1 MGKFFTTTVKPN
13 ITASTQ
19 HAAAFAADDL
29 LFDWTAFDVP
39 KGGSRLVGITALIRG
54 TSGADQTARAFDLLF
69 AKAKPSKNYDATDG
83 LAPDTLGTENAAV
96 ASAGKFRWK
105 NNVIGIQNIATGDWN
120 DGALISMNVAT
131 PETISQI
138 VFQSESPSGTNV
150 GYDKFYVAGIA
161 QGALDFRSALT
172 DDGGHATSVSTIT
185 VADSGALVN
194 FAPGDV
200 IHDEANNLLGTI
212 LSTDSDTSI
221 TFEANLANAST
232 NNNKLYNL
240 NPITL
245 ILSFEK

>member
-1 MGKFFTTTVKPN
+1 MGKFFTTTVKPD
-13 ITASTQ
+13 ITASAQ

-29 LFDWTAFDVP
+29 LFDWAAFDVP
-39 KGGSRLVGITALIRG
+39 KGASRLVGVTALIRG

-69 AKAKPSKNYDATDG
+69 AKARPSKHYSTTNG
-83 LAPDTLGTENAAV
+83 FAPDSLGTENAAV
-96 ASAGKFRWK
+96 ASGHKFRWK

-138 VFQSESPSGTNV
+138 VFESNPRSGTNV

-172 DDGGHATSVSTIT
+172 DDGGHATSVKIMT

-200 IHDEANNLLGTI
+200 IHDEDDQLLGTI
-212 LSTDSDTSI
+212 FTTNSDTSI

-232 NNNKLYNL
+232 NDKKLYNL

>member
-1 MGKFFTTTVKPN
+1 MGKFFTTTVKPD
-13 ITASTQ
+13 ITASEQ
-19 HAAAFAADDL
+19 HTAAFAADDL
-29 LFDWTAFDVP
+29 LFDWAAFDVP
-39 KGGSRLVGITALIRG
+39 KGASRLVGITALIRG

-69 AKAKPSKNYDATDG
+69 AKAKPAKYQNTTTYF
-83 LAPDTLGTENAAV
+83 APDTLGTENVAIAA
-96 ASAGKFRWK
+96 GNKFRWK
-105 NNVIGIQNIATGDWN
+105 NEIIGIQNIATGDWN
-120 DGALISMNVAT
+120 DTALISMNVAT

-138 VFQSESPSGTNV
+138 VFESNTLSGTNV

-172 DDGGHATSVSTIT
+172 DNGGHATSVNQIT

-200 IHDEANNLLGTI
+200 IHDEDDNLLGTI
-212 LSTDSDTSI
+212 KLTNSDTII

-232 NNNKLYNL
+232 DDKVLYNL

-245 ILSFEK
+245 ILSFEQ